1 MASLTALPGTSIGP
15 SRFWAGLD
23 AIVRGLSPKNA
34 ALLARRDALQARA
47 QPAQRSRPAKRL
59 PFHSRRPP
67 HQPHLA
73 RATLTRRSPRRL
85 PLPAHPA
92 ISQCEIDAW
101 HARNPAPFDPAE
113 YSAFLHAIGYLLPDA
128 TGSFELRTSGV
139 DDEIASLAG
148 PQLVCPA
155 DNARHIH
162 I

>member
-1 MASLTALPGTSIGP
+1 MPSCAVCRRRTRRCSRGATRCRRALSPHSAHDLLSACPFTAVARLTSLTLPEQRSLAV
-15 SRFWAGLD
+15 RLD
-23 AIVRGLSPKNA
+23 AYPCP
-34 ALLARRDALQARA
+34 AR
-47 QPAQRSRPAKRL
+47 
-59 PFHSRRPP
+59 
-67 HQPHLA
+67 
-73 RATLTRRSPRRL
+73 
-85 PLPAHPA
+85 PA